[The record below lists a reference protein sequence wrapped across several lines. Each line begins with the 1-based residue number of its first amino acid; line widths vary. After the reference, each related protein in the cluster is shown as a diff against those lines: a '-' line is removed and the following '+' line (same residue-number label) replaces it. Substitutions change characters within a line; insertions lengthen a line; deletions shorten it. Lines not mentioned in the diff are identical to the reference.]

1 MNSYIEACFVTG
13 AGKGIGRAVVDLAL
27 QKKQFIIALV
37 KNKRDLKSDK
47 KKKLKVFYGDVTKP
61 KHIDKIFTYCLKN
74 QIYIKYLI
82 NNAGQRQ
89 RKPFLKINKSDL
101 LKIFQVNF
109 FSVFFIIQKYILY
122 LNKIK
127 KKGSVVNVG
136 SIVGQLGFNC
146 LTGYGST
153 KSAINGLTKSLTAE
167 FTKEKLRFNV
177 VNPGFTKSSFYKKF
191 KTKDKKLYN
200 WTLSRIPNKKWAE
213 PIEIAKLIHFLCSD
227 ESSYINGE
235 SISIDG
241 GWTNT

>member
-61 KHIDKIFTYCLKN
+61 KDIDKIFTYCLKN

-127 KKGSVVNVG
+127 KKR
-136 SIVGQLGFNC
+136 IC
-146 LTGYGST
+146 CKCRIYCGST
-153 KSAINGLTKSLTAE
+153 
-167 FTKEKLRFNV
+167 RFQL
-177 VNPGFTKSSFYKKF
+177 FDWLWFHKIC
-191 KTKDKKLYN
+191 DKWFNKIFN
-200 WTLSRIPNKKWAE
+200 SRI
-213 PIEIAKLIHFLCSD
+213 
-227 ESSYINGE
+227 Y
-235 SISIDG
+235 
-241 GWTNT
+241 